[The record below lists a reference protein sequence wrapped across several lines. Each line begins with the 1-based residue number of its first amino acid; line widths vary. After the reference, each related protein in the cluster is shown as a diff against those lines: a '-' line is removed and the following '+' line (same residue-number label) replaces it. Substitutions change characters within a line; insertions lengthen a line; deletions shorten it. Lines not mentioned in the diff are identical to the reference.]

1 MSESKIIVKI
11 EHKGAE
17 RLTNQLFFD
26 LASDGYKTSGGVSY
40 EQTKTGAEL
49 GVMRVQ
55 IDNSKAE
62 LKRLRDWLKASRFT
76 AKVIV

>member
-1 MSESKIIVKI
+1 MSETKIIATI
-11 EHKGAE
+11 EHKGAD

-26 LASDGYKTSGGVSY
+26 LASDGYKTRGGVSY

-49 GVMRVQ
+49 GVMRVE
-55 IDNSKAE
+55 IENSKAA
-62 LKRLRDWLKASRFT
+62 LKQLKDWIKASRFT